1 MQGGRQLAAIWEE
14 MGKVGTGSR
23 AILVCRDEVL
33 VLPTTAGNRKT
44 QQLAVINIKAFNGLT
59 KGEADND
66 FFFPKRRRRR
76 AGKKKMREKEEEKI
90 SLILD
95 LKFCSIIVRAVIAL
109 GSLCVRLDLL

>member
-66 FFFPKRRRRR
+66 FFFSPSV
-76 AGKKKMREKEEEKI
+76 GGEELEKKNERKGGRENFI
-90 SLILD
+90 NFG
-95 LKFCSIIVRAVIAL
+95 LKVL
-109 GSLCVRLDLL
+109 